1 MKNITNLKGKTA
13 LITGAANGNGL
24 AIQKAFSEA
33 GAKVLAVDK
42 KFKTKH
48 EKQTTNF
55 KVPNKIELDMFG
67 INFISELD
75 KHLSKLKIKKI
86 DILVNNAGITLSN
99 DLIKYKYKDWSKTI
113 ELNLSLPFKL
123 SQYICSR
130 YMKSSGSIINI
141 TSLASIFGF
150 PNNPA
155 YIASKS
161 GLRGLTTSLA
171 YDLSKK
177 KIRVNAIAPGYIKTN
192 MTKFSWSK
200 LNLRKKRDNR
210 ILLNRWGKPED
221 VANVALFLGSDL
233 ASYITGQNICVD
245 GGWSIKGL

>member
-1 MKNITNLKGKTA
+1 MINLKGKTA

-24 AIQKAFSEA
+24 AIQKAFSKA
-33 GAKVLAVDK
+33 GAKVLVVDK

-48 EKQTTNF
+48 KKKSTNI
-55 KVPNKIELDMFG
+55 KALTKIELDMFSV
-67 INFISELD
+67 NFISELN

-99 DLIKYKYKDWSKTI
+99 DLMKYKYKDWSKTI

-192 MTKFSWSK
+192 MTKLSWSK
-200 LNLRKKRDNR
+200 LNLRRDRNNR

>member
-1 MKNITNLKGKTA
+1 MMNLKGKTT

-33 GAKVLAVDK
+33 GAKVLVIDK
-42 KFKTKH
+42 KFNIK
-48 EKQTTNF
+48 
-55 KVPNKIELDMFG
+55 NKALNHKMLKRIELNMLAE
-67 INFISELD
+67 NFLSELN
-75 KHLSKLKIKKI
+75 KNLTKFNVKKI

-99 DLIKYKYKDWSKTI
+99 NLMTYKHIDWNKTI

-123 SQYICSR
+123 SQYVSTH

-155 YIASKS
+155 YVASKA

-171 YDLSKK
+171 YDLSSK
-177 KIRVNAIAPGYIKTN
+177 KIRVNAIAPGYVKTN
-192 MTKFSWSK
+192 MTKISWSK
-200 LNLRKKRDNR
+200 LNLRKERNSR
-210 ILLNRWGKPED
+210 ILLKRWGKPKD
-221 VANVALFLGSDL
+221 VANLALFLGSDL
-233 ASYITGQNICVD
+233 AGYITGQNICVD